1 MGMVGHAYNL
11 WQRRQARRLW
21 TPLSKAAAECGRER
35 AARYK
40 GRPEGPR
47 EKQEAHKP
55 G

>member
-1 MGMVGHAYNL
+1 MPITSGSAAKPEGCGL
-11 WQRRQARRLW
+11 
-21 TPLSKAAAECGRER
+21 PLSKAAAEYGRER